1 VNEGICKPH
10 LNGTKIKIW
19 PSKKV
24 EKSTIKNYLGH
35 TWYNTTYN
43 LGF

>member
-1 VNEGICKPH
+1 MEQKFGKAKKLKNQKS
-10 LNGTKIKIW
+10 KIK
-19 PSKKV
+19 
-24 EKSTIKNYLGH
+24 NHLGH